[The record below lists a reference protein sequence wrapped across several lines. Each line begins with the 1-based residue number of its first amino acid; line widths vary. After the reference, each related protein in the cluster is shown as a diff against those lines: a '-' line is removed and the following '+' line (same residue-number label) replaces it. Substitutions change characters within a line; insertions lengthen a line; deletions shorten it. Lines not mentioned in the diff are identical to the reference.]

1 MKRRVVVTPQERGVQ
16 TKERV
21 MTKIRK
27 SRVVKL
33 GDAKRLT
40 KGDGERNSEINL
52 QPRDVTG

>member
-1 MKRRVVVTPQERGVQ
+1 MRRRDFAAFQ
-16 TKERV
+16 TKEHV

-27 SRVVKL
+27 FRVVKL

-40 KGDGERNSEINL
+40 KGDGARNSEINL